1 MTYAE
6 SLTQSY
12 TIADIG
18 KVIDCLAADLD
29 MNAQSTKLL
38 TRDQVKSYAADVKAM
53 AQSGY
58 LLEANIVLY
67 DSSGEPVR
75 AAKYEVSTDG
85 SLLKMQRPGNN
96 LWPQMPGGELLLDLS
111 LAFEQ
116 PVHRRIQIIF
126 IGAAH
131 AELLGECA
139 RMPPAGGGELGMR
152 SEHAGG
158 DECQDAIAFR
168 AWPRADE

>member
-1 MTYAE
+1 MSYTE

-12 TIADIG
+12 TVADIG

-38 TRDQVKSYAADVKAM
+38 TREQVKAYAADVKAM

-67 DSSGEPVR
+67 DSSGEPIR

-96 LWPQMPGGELLLDLS
+96 LWPQTPGGELAVVVRYSQKWQALTDAQRAAFKQTLSPGWTTSNTDLS
-111 LAFEQ
+111 FPRLT
-116 PVHRRIQIIF
+116 
-126 IGAAH
+126 
-131 AELLGECA
+131 
-139 RMPPAGGGELGMR
+139 R
-152 SEHAGG
+152 SVDRTYVSNGWG
-158 DECQDAIAFR
+158 VTKSIYQ
-168 AWPRADE
+168 